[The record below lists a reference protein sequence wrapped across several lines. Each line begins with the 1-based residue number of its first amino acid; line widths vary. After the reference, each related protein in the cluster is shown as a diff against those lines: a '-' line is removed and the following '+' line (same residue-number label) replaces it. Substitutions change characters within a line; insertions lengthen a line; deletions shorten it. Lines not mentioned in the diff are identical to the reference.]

1 MWPGWPPRCCRYE
14 KVLCV
19 KHHST
24 EFSFH
29 TRLTIS
35 NGKVPSGSTW
45 LFSSETELA
54 VSETCDDLE
63 VENAESSSDKNPTGN
78 ITYGN

>member
-1 MWPGWPPRCCRYE
+1 
-14 KVLCV
+14 VLQVRKGSVC
-19 KHHST
+19 KTSFNR
-24 EFSFH
+24 FSFH
-29 TRLTIS
+29 TRLIIS